1 MVTNETRPSNFIVF
15 GLIFEDKQ
23 IFKETVKCI
32 LGDEI
37 NEETYVVSEKENRMN
52 SIYNKIRFDVYAEGD
67 KIYSL
72 DMQTGYTSEM
82 IQNRLVYYAC
92 RAIGGQKVKNFEY
105 GRLKMCVVTFIFEKN
120 SYKSNQ
126 FLTKHY
132 IATEIDGKIV
142 KYSDL
147 LNIVELNLGYY
158 TGTENENLNILC
170 EFLRIQNNNDLKNFY
185 KNHNGSEFGGELY
198 DKYLKVVINKDNI
211 ERVANMQLYQEK
223 HQYRYLSEN
232 DVIFLKRIFRDELTD
247 EVTNEVKNKITN
259 EVTNKITNEVTN
271 KINEEKAIK
280 TAINL
285 LKKNKLTI
293 KEIAEVSELTIEK
306 VKELKKQYTQK
317 S

>member
-1 MVTNETRPSNFIVF
+1 MDDIIVTNETRPSNFIVF

-23 IFKETVKCI
+23 IFKETIKCI

-37 NEETYVVSEKENRMN
+37 NEEAYVVSEKENRMG
-52 SIYNKIRFDVYAEGD
+52 SIYNKIRFDVYAEGE

-72 DMQTGYTSEM
+72 DMQTGYAGEM
-82 IQNRLVYYAC
+82 TQNRLVYYAC
-92 RAIGGQKVKNFEY
+92 RAVGGQKVKNFEY
-105 GRLKMCVVTFIFEKN
+105 GKLKMCVVTFIFEKN

-132 IATEIDGKIV
+132 MATEIDGKVV

-170 EFLRIQNNNDLKNFY
+170 EFLRIQNNNDLKAFHKKY
-185 KNHNGSEFGGELY
+185 SGSEFGRELY
-198 DKYLKVVINKDNI
+198 DKYLKVVTNKDNI

-223 HQYRYLSEN
+223 YQYKYLSEN
-232 DVIFLKRIFRDELTD
+232 DVIFLQGKFR
-247 EVTNEVKNKITN
+247 NE
-259 EVTNKITNEVTN
+259 
-271 KINEEKAIK
+271 INEEKAIRM
-280 TAINL
+280 
-285 LKKNKLTI
+285 LKKNKYTL
-293 KEIAEVSELTIEK
+293 KEIAEVSELTVEK
-306 VKELKKQYTQK
+306 VKALKKQLIQK